1 MASVFASTSP
11 SMAEEQIA
19 SWPAG
24 ESIVAGG
31 EIYEKVKRAIDI
43 VLSVVFLTLFLPVML
58 LTAIAIRLTS
68 RGPVVFSQER
78 VGKDGK
84 IFRMYKFRS
93 MRNGAERQRAEVQ
106 HLNEADGPVF
116 KIQKDPR
123 LTIIGSFLRRSS
135 IDELPQLVNVLLGQM
150 TLVGPRPMW
159 VCEWENAEGR
169 ARLRTKVKPG
179 ITCLW
184 QISGR
189 SELRYD
195 QWVDLD
201 LYYMRTR
208 CFWLDVLI
216 VLQTIPAVLSGRGAY

>member
-1 MASVFASTSP
+1 
-11 SMAEEQIA
+11 MAEEQIA